1 MDIGA
6 ASEQHHSSISLN
18 EQSFATYSGSRLP
31 MRGFVVLMFMF
42 TLSRARSHR
51 SRHTHS
57 VALMSCRVLSVIGA
71 IAVRQGVSQILRRHA
86 GTPWASQT
94 WST

>member
-1 MDIGA
+1 MDIDA

-42 TLSRARSHR
+42 TLSRATVTRPAT
-51 SRHTHS
+51 RHS
-57 VALMSCRVLSVIGA
+57 AALMSCRVLSVIVA